1 MPCNC
6 RKPEPGMIMQAQQEF
21 SINLAESIFIG
32 DKPSDMQAASN
43 AGIKTRILVD
53 SRYTN
58 EPHEV
63 KLSEIIKLDALNQAS
78 KYIE

>member
-1 MPCNC
+1 
-6 RKPEPGMIMQAQQEF
+6 MIIQAQQEF
-21 SINLAESIFIG
+21 SLDLTESIFIG

-58 EPHEV
+58 EPHKV
-63 KLSEIIKLDALNQAS
+63 QLSDIIKLDALNQAS
-78 KYIE
+78 NYIK